1 MTAPALSLATLDTPR
16 PSTAPQTAPPT
27 VAAPRPGDALWAMRL
42 ALLLSAEAALRGPDT
57 TPTPPA
63 EVRPLRL
70 VPEPRGQT

>member
-1 MTAPALSLATLDTPR
+1 MTALALDTPR

-27 VAAPRPGDALWAMRL
+27 VATPRPGDALWALRL
-42 ALLLSAEAALRGPDT
+42 ALLIAAEAALRGPDT

-70 VPEPRGQT
+70 APEPRGQT

>member
-1 MTAPALSLATLDTPR
+1 MTALSLATLDTPR
-16 PSTAPQTAPPT
+16 HSAAPPT
-27 VAAPRPGDALWAMRL
+27 AAPRPGDALWALRL

-63 EVRPLRL
+63 EVRRVA

>member
-1 MTAPALSLATLDTPR
+1 MTALALDPDRCELPANGHGRHPQPT
-16 PSTAPQTAPPT
+16 TAAQ
-27 VAAPRPGDALWAMRL
+27 RPGDALWALRL